1 MVNPPSQTSLR
12 IFRNWSVGVLA
23 GRLIKKEYDRLSSS
37 LGVSISI
44 TRRDFLSEMIR
55 WRGWRR
61 SQKVEVGTRSR
72 RRFLVFSGSTW
83 VSGKPPRTNEN
94 PRPFRVMTVQ
104 LGVEERDFSRGS
116 LMWRLKARTRIFP
129 RLARRFT
136 HSLRVWDFPL
146 PATASTARLWEF
158 SGSSTSR

>member
-23 GRLIKKEYDRLSSS
+23 GRLIPNESARSTSS

-94 PRPFRVMTVQ
+94 PRPFRVMTVRWGFGE
-104 LGVEERDFSRGS
+104 GVFWGGS
-116 LMWRLKARTRIFP
+116 LMWQKP
-129 RLARRFT
+129 
-136 HSLRVWDFPL
+136 PL
-146 PATASTARLWEF
+146 LTPQLHRH
-158 SGSSTSR
+158 